1 MNKIISIKNINYCYK
16 DKIIINDISLDICK
30 DEITAL
36 RGPNGAGKT
45 TLLKLM
51 YGLLEPSSGN
61 IKRNYDTNIC
71 TSMIF
76 QNPKFLDR
84 TVYFNLE
91 HALFCK
97 NIPKHSRDS
106 IIKNLFTKYSLE
118 YLSDMHI
125 RLLSGGELQLVSL
138 LRSLVIQP
146 DIIFYDEPTNNLDK
160 YNTSLIL
167 DIISSA
173 MSERKQIILVS
184 HDNKFI
190 DKLNCLNVYLENGSL
205 SNA

>member
-16 DKIIINDISLDICK
+16 NKIIINDISLDICK

-51 YGLLEPSSGN
+51 YGLLQPSSGN

-97 NIPKHSRDS
+97 NIPKHSRDN

-173 MSERKQIILVS
+173 ISERKQIILVS
-184 HDNKFI
+184 HDNNFI
-190 DKLNCLNVYLENGSL
+190 DKLNCLNVYLENGRL

>member
-51 YGLLEPSSGN
+51 YGLLQPSSGN

-97 NIPKHSRDS
+97 NIPKHSRDN

-184 HDNKFI
+184 HDNNFI

>member
-16 DKIIINDISLDICK
+16 NKIIINDISLDICK
-30 DEITAL
+30 DEITVL

-97 NIPKHSRDS
+97 NIPKHSRDN

-184 HDNKFI
+184 HDNNFI

>member
-51 YGLLEPSSGN
+51 YGLLQPSSGN

-97 NIPKHSRDS
+97 NIPKHSRDN

>member
-30 DEITAL
+30 DEITVL

-51 YGLLEPSSGN
+51 YGLLQPSSGN

-97 NIPKHSRDS
+97 NIPKHSRDN

>member
-1 MNKIISIKNINYCYK
+1 MNKIISIKNINFCYK

-97 NIPKHSRDS
+97 NIPKHSRDN

>member
-97 NIPKHSRDS
+97 NIPKHSRDN

-173 MSERKQIILVS
+173 ISERKQIILVS
-184 HDNKFI
+184 HDNNFI

>member
-16 DKIIINDISLDICK
+16 NKIIINDISLDICK
-30 DEITAL
+30 DEITVL

-97 NIPKHSRDS
+97 NIPKHSRDN

>member
-1 MNKIISIKNINYCYK
+1 
-16 DKIIINDISLDICK
+16 
-30 DEITAL
+30 
-36 RGPNGAGKT
+36 
-45 TLLKLM
+45 
-51 YGLLEPSSGN
+51 
-61 IKRNYDTNIC
+61 
-71 TSMIF
+71 
-76 QNPKFLDR
+76 
-84 TVYFNLE
+84 
-91 HALFCK
+91 
-97 NIPKHSRDS
+97 
-106 IIKNLFTKYSLE
+106 
-118 YLSDMHI
+118 MHI

-160 YNTSLIL
+160 YNASLIF

>member
-1 MNKIISIKNINYCYK
+1 MNKIISIKNLDYYYN
-16 DKIIINDISLDICK
+16 DKIIINNISLDIFK
-30 DEITAL
+30 DRIIAL

-61 IKRNYDTNIC
+61 IKRNYDTNVC

-97 NIPKHSRDS
+97 NIPKHARSN
-106 IIKNLFTKYSLE
+106 IIKSLFKKYSLE

-146 DIIFYDEPTNNLDK
+146 DVIFYDEPTNNLDT
-160 YNTSLIL
+160 YNTSLIF
-167 DIISSA
+167 DIINNYI
-173 MSERKQIILVS
+173 SERKQVILVS
-184 HDNKFI
+184 HDSKFI
-190 DKLNCLNVYLENGSL
+190 DKLSCLSVYLENGSI

>member
-1 MNKIISIKNINYCYK
+1 MNKIISIKNINYYYN
-16 DKIIINDISLDICK
+16 DKRIINNISLDICK
-30 DEITAL
+30 DRITAL

-84 TVYFNLE
+84 TVYYNLE

-97 NIPKHSRDS
+97 NIPKLARDNVV
-106 IIKNLFTKYSLE
+106 KNLLSKYSLE
-118 YLSDMHI
+118 YLSDVHI

-146 DIIFYDEPTNNLDK
+146 DIIFYDEPTNNLDE
-160 YNTSLIL
+160 YNASLIF

-184 HDNKFI
+184 HDNKLI

>member
-1 MNKIISIKNINYCYK
+1 MNKIISIKNLNYHYN
-16 DKIIINDISLDICK
+16 DKIIINNVSLDIHK
-30 DEITAL
+30 DRIVAL

-51 YGLLEPSSGN
+51 YGLLQPTSGN
-61 IKRNYDTNIC
+61 IKRHYDTSIC

-97 NIPKHSRDS
+97 NVPKYAREN
-106 IIKNLFTKYSLE
+106 IIKSLFKKYSLE

-146 DIIFYDEPTNNLDK
+146 DIIFYDEPTNNLDT

-167 DIISSA
+167 DIINNA
-173 MSERKQIILVS
+173 IVERKQIILVS
-184 HDNKFI
+184 HDSKFI
-190 DKLNCLNVYLENGSL
+190 DNLSCLNVYLEKGSL
-205 SNA
+205 RNA

>member
-51 YGLLEPSSGN
+51 YGLLQPSSGN

-173 MSERKQIILVS
+173 ISERKQIILVS
-184 HDNKFI
+184 HDNNFI

>member
-1 MNKIISIKNINYCYK
+1 MNKIISIKNLNYHR
-16 DKIIINDISLDICK
+16 DNKIIINNISLDIHE
-30 DEITAL
+30 DRIVAL

-51 YGLLEPSSGN
+51 YGLLQPTSGD
-61 IKRNYDTNIC
+61 IKRNYDANIC

-97 NIPKHSRDS
+97 NVPKSTRKT
-106 IIKNLFTKYSLE
+106 IIKSLFEKYSLE
-118 YLSDMHI
+118 YLSDIHI

-146 DIIFYDEPTNNLDK
+146 DIIFYDEPTNNLDT
-160 YNTSLIL
+160 YNTGLIL
-167 DIISSA
+167 DIIRSA
-173 MSERKQIILVS
+173 LAERKQIILVS
-184 HDNKFI
+184 HDSKFI
-190 DKLNCLNVYLENGSL
+190 DNLSCSSVYLESGGL
-205 SNA
+205 RNA

>member
-16 DKIIINDISLDICK
+16 NKIIINDISLDICK
-30 DEITAL
+30 DEITVL

-97 NIPKHSRDS
+97 NIPKHSRDN

-173 MSERKQIILVS
+173 ISERKQIILVS
-184 HDNKFI
+184 HDNNFI

>member
-1 MNKIISIKNINYCYK
+1 
-16 DKIIINDISLDICK
+16 
-30 DEITAL
+30 
-36 RGPNGAGKT
+36 
-45 TLLKLM
+45 
-51 YGLLEPSSGN
+51 
-61 IKRNYDTNIC
+61 
-71 TSMIF
+71 
-76 QNPKFLDR
+76 
-84 TVYFNLE
+84 
-91 HALFCK
+91 
-97 NIPKHSRDS
+97 
-106 IIKNLFTKYSLE
+106 
-118 YLSDMHI
+118 MHI

>member
-51 YGLLEPSSGN
+51 YGLLQPSSGN

-97 NIPKHSRDS
+97 NIPKHSRDN

-173 MSERKQIILVS
+173 ISERKQIILVS
-184 HDNKFI
+184 HDNNFI

>member
-1 MNKIISIKNINYCYK
+1 MNKLISIKNLNYYYN
-16 DKIIINDISLDICK
+16 DKIIINNISLDVYK
-30 DEITAL
+30 DRIIAL

-51 YGLLEPSSGN
+51 YGLLEPSSGS
-61 IKRNYDTNIC
+61 IKRNYDANIC

-97 NIPKHSRDS
+97 NIPKYSRNN
-106 IIKNLFTKYSLE
+106 IIKSLFNKYSLE
-118 YLSDMHI
+118 YLSDIHI

-146 DIIFYDEPTNNLDK
+146 DIIFYDEPTNNLDT
-160 YNTSLIL
+160 YNTSLIM
-167 DIISSA
+167 DIINSA
-173 MSERKQIILVS
+173 VSERKQIIIVS
-184 HDNKFI
+184 HDSNFI

-205 SNA
+205 INA

>member
-1 MNKIISIKNINYCYK
+1 
-16 DKIIINDISLDICK
+16 
-30 DEITAL
+30 
-36 RGPNGAGKT
+36 
-45 TLLKLM
+45 M
-51 YGLLEPSSGN
+51 YGLLQPSSGN

-97 NIPKHSRDS
+97 NIPKHSRDN

-184 HDNKFI
+184 HDNNFI

>member
-16 DKIIINDISLDICK
+16 NKIIINDISLDICK

-51 YGLLEPSSGN
+51 YGLLQPSSGN

-97 NIPKHSRDS
+97 NIPKHSRDN

-173 MSERKQIILVS
+173 ISERKQIILVS
-184 HDNKFI
+184 HDNNFI

>member
-36 RGPNGAGKT
+36 RAPPGAGKT

-51 YGLLEPSSGN
+51 YGLLQPSSGN

-97 NIPKHSRDS
+97 NIPKHSRDN

-173 MSERKQIILVS
+173 ISERKQIILVS
-184 HDNKFI
+184 HDNNFI

>member
-1 MNKIISIKNINYCYK
+1 MNKLISIKNLNYYYN
-16 DKIIINDISLDICK
+16 DKIIINNISLDVYK
-30 DEITAL
+30 DRIIAL

-51 YGLLEPSSGN
+51 YGLLEPSSGS
-61 IKRNYDTNIC
+61 IKRNYDANIC

-97 NIPKHSRDS
+97 NIPKYSRNN
-106 IIKNLFTKYSLE
+106 IIKSLFNKYSLE
-118 YLSDMHI
+118 YLSDIHI

-146 DIIFYDEPTNNLDK
+146 DIIFYDEPTNNLDT
-160 YNTSLIL
+160 YNTSLIM
-167 DIISSA
+167 DIINSA
-173 MSERKQIILVS
+173 VSERKQIIVVS
-184 HDNKFI
+184 HDSNFI

-205 SNA
+205 INA

>member
-51 YGLLEPSSGN
+51 YGLLKPSSGN

-97 NIPKHSRDS
+97 NIPKHSRDN

-173 MSERKQIILVS
+173 ISERKQIILVS
-184 HDNKFI
+184 HDNNFI

>member
-1 MNKIISIKNINYCYK
+1 MSTIISIKNLNYYYN
-16 DKIIINDISLDICK
+16 DKIIINNISLDIYK
-30 DEITAL
+30 DTITAL
-36 RGPNGAGKT
+36 RGANGAGKT

-51 YGLLEPSSGN
+51 YGLLQPSSGN
-61 IKRNYDTNIC
+61 IKRNYGSSVC

-84 TVYFNLE
+84 TVYFNLD

-97 NIPKHSRDS
+97 NIPKHARKN
-106 IIKNLFTKYSLE
+106 IIESLLKKYSLE
-118 YLSDMHI
+118 YLSNIHI

-146 DIIFYDEPTNNLDK
+146 DIIFYDEPTNNLDT
-160 YNTSLIL
+160 YNTNLIL
-167 DIISSA
+167 DIINSA
-173 MSERKQIILVS
+173 MSDQKQIIIVS
-184 HDNKFI
+184 HDSKFI
-190 DKLNCLNVYLENGSL
+190 NKLNCLNVYLENGSL

>member
-97 NIPKHSRDS
+97 NIPKHSRDN

>member
-1 MNKIISIKNINYCYK
+1 MNKIISTKNLNYYYN
-16 DKIIINDISLDICK
+16 DKIIINNISLDIYK
-30 DEITAL
+30 DNIIAL

-51 YGLLEPSSGN
+51 YGLLVPSSGN
-61 IKRNYDTNIC
+61 IKRNYDSSIC

-97 NIPKHSRDS
+97 NIPKHSRS
-106 IIKNLFTKYSLE
+106 TIIKNLFKKYSLE
-118 YLSDMHI
+118 HLSDMHI

-146 DIIFYDEPTNNLDK
+146 EIIFYDEPTNNLDT

-167 DIISSA
+167 DIINCA
-173 MSERKQIILVS
+173 ISERKQIILVS
-184 HDNKFI
+184 HDSKFI
-190 DKLNCLNVYLENGSL
+190 DELNCLSVYLDNGSL